1 MNAGSI
7 IPWLFGALGK
17 LVEELIKNSKKVKK

>member
-1 MNAGSI
+1 MNARSI

-17 LVEELIKNSKKVKK
+17 LVEVIIKNNKKVK